1 MERSAVASHV
11 IGSEGPEMRKGL
23 DPTRN
28 GIVAGLDVGCSKV
41 CCFIARADDGVLPR
55 VVGIGQQASHGVK
68 GGVVGDM
75 GAVEAAVGNAVH
87 AAEQMASETIDR
99 VIVNLSG
106 GHPASSAVG
115 IEVAINGHAVSDAD
129 LRRAFAQG
137 REASG
142 LNGEGDGGRELIH
155 SIPIAYN
162 IDGNRGVRDPRG
174 MYARHLGVDMHIVT
188 AASGAVRNLT
198 TCIERCHLDIA
209 GYVVSP
215 YASGLAVLVEDEME
229 LGVTVIDMGGGTT
242 TIAVFYEGNV
252 VFTDVVPVGGI
263 HVTNDIARG
272 LSTALTHAERM
283 KTLYG
288 HALATGTDE
297 REMIDVPRVGEEHD
311 GNGHQVPRSLLAG
324 IIQPR
329 LEETLELVRSHLEA
343 SGFDKIAGRRAV
355 LTGGACQ
362 LPAMTELAGLILD
375 KQVRIGRPGRIA
387 GLAEATAGP
396 AFATCAGLLNYA
408 VTADQDAPLK
418 AAAETGEPDGL
429 MGRFGHWIRE
439 HF

>member
-1 MERSAVASHV
+1 MDANL
-11 IGSEGPEMRKGL
+11 GNLGNNMRKNL
-23 DPTRN
+23 SRTKN
-28 GIVAGLDVGCSKV
+28 GIIAGLDVGCSKI
-41 CCFIARADDGVLPR
+41 CCFIARVDQGPLPR
-55 VVGIGQQASHGVK
+55 VIGIGQQASRGVK
-68 GGVVGDM
+68 GGVIADM
-75 GAVEAAVGNAVH
+75 AAVEAAILNAVH
-87 AAEQMASETIDR
+87 AAEQMAGQTVDR
-99 VIVNLSG
+99 VMVNLSG
-106 GHPASSAVG
+106 GHPASSAIGV
-115 IEVAINGHAVSDAD
+115 ELAINGHEIGDGD
-129 LRRAFAQG
+129 LRRAFDHGHESQG
-137 REASG
+137 M
-142 LNGEGDGGRELIH
+142 NGAAANGRELIH
-155 SIPIAYN
+155 SIAIAYN

-174 MYARHLGVDMHIVT
+174 MYGHHLGVDMHIVT

-198 TCIERCHLDIA
+198 TCIERCHLDVT

-215 YASGLAVLVEDEME
+215 YASGLAALVEDEME

-252 VFTDVVPVGGI
+252 IFTDVVPVGGG
-263 HVTNDIARG
+263 HVTSDIARG
-272 LSTALTHAERM
+272 LSTALGHAERM

-297 REMIDVPRVGEEHD
+297 SEMIDVPRVGEENQA
-311 GNGHQVPRSLLAG
+311 GNHQVPRSLLVG

-343 SGFDKIAGRRAV
+343 SGFDKVAGRRAV

-362 LPAMTELAGLILD
+362 LPGMTELAGLILD
-375 KQVRIGRPGRIA
+375 KQVRIGQPGRIA

-408 VTADQDAPLK
+408 VTAERTAPTV
-418 AAAETGEPDGL
+418 APAETGEPDGL
-429 MGRFGHWIRE
+429 IGRFGHWIRE

>member
-1 MERSAVASHV
+1 
-11 IGSEGPEMRKGL
+11 MRKKL
-23 DPTRN
+23 SRTKN
-28 GIVAGLDVGCSKV
+28 GIVAGLDVGCSKT
-41 CCFIARADDGVLPR
+41 CCFIARVDQGPLPK
-55 VVGIGQQASHGVK
+55 VIGIGQQASRGIK
-68 GGVVGDM
+68 GGVIVDM
-75 GAVEAAVGNAVH
+75 AAVEAAVLNAVH
-87 AAEQMASETIDR
+87 AAEQMAGQTIDR
-99 VIVNLSG
+99 VMVNLSG
-106 GHPASSAVG
+106 GHPASSAIGV
-115 IEVAINGHAVSDAD
+115 ELAINGHEIDDGD
-129 LRRAFAQG
+129 LRRVFDRGHQG
-137 REASG
+137 QG
-142 LNGEGDGGRELIH
+142 MNGNAEGDRELIH

-174 MYARHLGVDMHIVT
+174 MYGHHLGVEMHIVT

-215 YASGLAVLVEDEME
+215 YASGLAALVEDEME

-297 REMIDVPRVGEEHD
+297 REMIDVPRVGEEND
-311 GNGHQVPRSLLAG
+311 GNGHQVPRSLLVG

-408 VTADQDAPLK
+408 VTADQAAPLK

-429 MGRFGHWIRE
+429 IGRFGHWIRE

>member
-1 MERSAVASHV
+1 
-11 IGSEGPEMRKGL
+11 MRKKL
-23 DPTRN
+23 SRTKN
-28 GIVAGLDVGCSKV
+28 GIVAGLDVGCSKT
-41 CCFIARADDGVLPR
+41 CCFIARVDQGPLPK
-55 VVGIGQQASHGVK
+55 VIGIGQQANRGIK
-68 GGVVGDM
+68 GGVIVDM
-75 GAVEAAVGNAVH
+75 AAVEAAVLNAVH
-87 AAEQMASETIDR
+87 AAEQMAGQTIDR
-99 VIVNLSG
+99 VMVNLSG
-106 GHPASSAVG
+106 GHPASSAIGV
-115 IEVAINGHAVSDAD
+115 ELAINGNEIDDGD
-129 LRRAFAQG
+129 LRRVFDRGHESQDM
-137 REASG
+137 
-142 LNGEGDGGRELIH
+142 NGDAEGGRELIH

-174 MYARHLGVDMHIVT
+174 MYGHHLGVEMHIVT

-198 TCIERCHLDIA
+198 TCIERCHLDVT

-215 YASGLAVLVEDEME
+215 YASGLAALVEDEME

-252 VFTDVVPVGGI
+252 IFTDAVPVGGG
-263 HVTNDIARG
+263 HVTSDIARG
-272 LSTALTHAERM
+272 LSTALGHAERM

-297 REMIDVPRVGEEHD
+297 REMIDVPRVGEEHEA
-311 GNGHQVPRSLLAG
+311 GSHQVPRSLLVG

-343 SGFDKIAGRRAV
+343 SGFDKIAGRRTV

-362 LPAMTELAGLILD
+362 LPGMTELAGLILD

-408 VTADQDAPLK
+408 VTAERTAPIV
-418 AAAETGEPDGL
+418 APAQTGEPDGL
-429 MGRFGHWIRE
+429 IGRFGHWFRE

>member
-1 MERSAVASHV
+1 LEN
-11 IGSEGPEMRKGL
+11 EGLEMRKGL
-23 DPTRN
+23 SRVRN
-28 GIVAGLDVGCSKV
+28 RIVAGLDVGCSKI
-41 CCFIARADDGVLPR
+41 CCFIARADDGAVPR
-55 VVGIGQQASHGVK
+55 VVGIGQQASRGVK
-68 GGVVGDM
+68 AGVVADM
-75 GAVEAAVGNAVH
+75 AAVETAVRNTVH
-87 AAEQMASETIDR
+87 AAEQMAGETIDR

-106 GHPASSAVG
+106 GHPASSAIG
-115 IEVAINGHAVSDAD
+115 IQIAISDHEVSDAD

-137 REASG
+137 RAAQG
-142 LNGEGDGGRELIH
+142 LNGQTENGRQLIH
-155 SIPIAYN
+155 SVPIAYN

-174 MYARHLGVDMHIVT
+174 MYGQQLGVDMHIVT

-198 TCIERCHLDIA
+198 TCVERCHLDVA

-215 YASGLAVLVEDEME
+215 YSSGLAALVEDEME

-283 KTLYG
+283 KTLHG
-288 HALATGTDE
+288 HALATGADE
-297 REMIDVPRVGEEHD
+297 REMIDVPRVGEESD
-311 GNGHQVPRSLLAG
+311 ANGPQVPRSILVG
-324 IIQPR
+324 IVQPR

-343 SGFDKIAGRRAV
+343 SGLDKIAGRRAV

-362 LPAMTELAGLILD
+362 LPGMTELAGLILD
-375 KQVRIGRPGRIA
+375 KQVRIGRPGRVA

-408 VTADQDAPLK
+408 VMMEMAAPLK
-418 AAAETGEPDGL
+418 APAETGEPNGL
-429 MGRFGHWIRE
+429 MGRFGHWFRE
-439 HF
+439 YF